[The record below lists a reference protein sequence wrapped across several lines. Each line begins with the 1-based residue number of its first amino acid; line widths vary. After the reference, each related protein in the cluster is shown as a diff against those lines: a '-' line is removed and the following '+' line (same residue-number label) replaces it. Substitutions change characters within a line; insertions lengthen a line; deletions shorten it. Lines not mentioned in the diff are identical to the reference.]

1 MKRLLLVT
9 RNFPPLWGGMERLN
23 QHLADELALEYDVR
37 LIAPEGAEAFSYRAR
52 VVPVSLRPLSRFL
65 LSAAWNTLREARRW
79 KPEVVLAG
87 SGLTAP
93 IALCAARYCGAR
105 AFAYT
110 HGLDLTAAHPV
121 YRAAWLPCFKW
132 LDGII
137 ANSRATAGL
146 AGKLG
151 VRAERLQIVHPGV
164 EIPALD
170 SGARARFRSM
180 HGLGNR
186 PVLLSVGR
194 LTTRKGLLEFVRDV
208 LPRITA
214 DRPDAR
220 LVVIGDAPTDSLHA
234 RVQTPEMIQTAA
246 LASGV
251 AGNVVFLGRRFGR
264 ELADAYEAADVH
276 VFPVRTLLNDP
287 EGFGMVAIEAAAH
300 GLPTVAYSSGGI
312 VDAVAPGKSGL
323 LVAPDDEEGF
333 ATSVTKLLAAP
344 PDPAAIRGFAEGF
357 AWDKF
362 GSAIR
367 ASLA

>member
-23 QHLADELALEYDVR
+23 QHLADELAFEYDVR
-37 LIAPEGAEAFSYRAR
+37 LIAPEGAEAFASHAR
-52 VVPVSLRPLSRFL
+52 VLPVPLRPLSRFL
-65 LSAAWNTLREARRW
+65 LAAAWTTLREARQWR
-79 KPEVVLAG
+79 PEIVLAG

-93 IALCAARYCGAR
+93 IALFAARHCGAL

-110 HGLDLTAAHPV
+110 HGLDLAAAHPI
-121 YRAAWLPCFKW
+121 YRAAWLPCFKG

-146 AGKLG
+146 ARTLG
-151 VRAERLQIVHPGV
+151 VRPERLQIVHPGV
-164 EIPALD
+164 EIPTLD
-170 SGARARFRSM
+170 SGARARFRCK

-186 PVLLSVGR
+186 PILLSVGR

-234 RVQTPEMIQTAA
+234 QVQTPEMIQATARV
-246 LASGV
+246 SGV
-251 AGNVVFLGRRFGR
+251 TDNVVFLGRRFGR
-264 ELADAYEAADVH
+264 ELADAYQAADVH
-276 VFPVRTLLNDP
+276 VFPVRKLPNDP

-300 GLPTVAYSSGGI
+300 GLPTVAYATGGI
-312 VDAVAPGKSGL
+312 VDAVAPGQSGL
-323 LVAPDDEEGF
+323 LVDADDAEGF
-333 ATSVTKLLAAP
+333 ASSVTKLLDSP
-344 PDPAAIRGFAEGF
+344 LDVAAIRGFSEGF
-357 AWDKF
+357 SWDRF
-362 GSAIR
+362 GRAIR